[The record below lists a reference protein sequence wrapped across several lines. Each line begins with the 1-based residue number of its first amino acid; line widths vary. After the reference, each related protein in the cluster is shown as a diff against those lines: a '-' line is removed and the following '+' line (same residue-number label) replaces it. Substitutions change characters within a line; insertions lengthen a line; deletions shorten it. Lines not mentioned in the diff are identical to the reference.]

1 MTIPNKLDVTSDT
14 EICQELGRRLRAYRL
29 QQNRTVAELSD
40 KAGLNPNTIL
50 NAERGANPRLETIVR
65 MLRALDRLAALDAF
79 LLPPDLSPLHPI
91 ELHGKQR
98 RRASRP
104 RNPRLY

>member
-1 MTIPNKLDVTSDT
+1 MSPFGAGIGLTRTAIGDCCPGRLLCLFNKL
-14 EICQELGRRLRAYRL
+14 E
-29 QQNRTVAELSD
+29 AELSD

-50 NAERGANPRLETIVR
+50 NAECGANPRLETIVR
-65 MLRALDRLAALDAF
+65 MLRALNRLAALDAF
-79 LLPPDLSPLHPI
+79 LPPPDLSPLQPI
-91 ELHGKQR
+91 ELRGKQR